1 MMNKDK
7 KIIYKIHLPFIFI
20 VQFCISKINNQ
31 TKFKNMKTKLLIGAA
46 FLFSATAFAQSP
58 GTGKQK
64 NRHNHGTDVSTVAK
78 SETEGRAHGTA
89 VSTTASGKAQASV
102 NRKNQTAE
110 EREMRR
116 AERES
121 NRDTRKQEHKD
132 VVAGIKADA
141 KAHGDDGFSG
151 MTKAEMEARKELK
164 KTEKEQAKSAREA
177 AKADRKRS
185 DNDLLNSDT
194 RIKVGKA
201 DRTHRPAKVKGS
213 GKVHTGVQLNR
224 PKVGAK
230 VRGSAG
236 LGIL

>member
-1 MMNKDK
+1 
-7 KIIYKIHLPFIFI
+7 
-20 VQFCISKINNQ
+20 
-31 TKFKNMKTKLLIGAA
+31 MKTKLLIGAA
-46 FLFSATAFAQSP
+46 LLFSAAAFAQSP

-64 NRHNHGTDVSTVAK
+64 NRPNHGTDVSTVAK
-78 SETEGRAHGTA
+78 SETEGQAHGTA

-110 EREMRR
+110 QREMRR
-116 AERES
+116 TERES
-121 NRDTRKQEHKD
+121 NRETRKQEHKD

-141 KAHGDDGFSG
+141 KAHGDDDDFSG

-177 AKADRKRS
+177 AKAARKRS
-185 DNDLLNSDT
+185 DNDLLNTDA

-230 VRGSAG
+230 VHGSAG
-236 LGIL
+236 LGIQ